1 MTMHKYL
8 VRTLAVVGFGL
19 VSSVALAQ
27 SDLRETLFT
36 QADAALEAAN
46 AARANVLAPKNYGE
60 AAEYYRSAEDKLNR
74 GRSIES
80 IEKDLAAAAVS
91 LRMAVDATR
100 LANVTFSSA
109 IQARDDAEAANA
121 AQFASKQ
128 WRDAEERFSSAAVR
142 LENGNVNAAR
152 SRSDDAVKLY
162 RAAEL
167 TAIKANYLD
176 ETRRLIAQAKSD
188 RVERYAPK
196 TLAKAERLLARA
208 EKSLT
213 ENRYDTDEPR
223 SIAREAKYEAK
234 HAIYLAKTLKPVRDR
249 DVSLEDYALANE
261 RPITQIASTL
271 DQVAEF
277 DQGFE
282 LPTTSITASIE
293 GLQKEAYELSESRTQ
308 IIDLEKEIQLLEN
321 QLGTQ
326 SQRLAMQEEQRRRV
340 RQIESTFNADEA
352 QIFTQGANVL
362 VRPKGLVFASGSAQ
376 IEAQYFG
383 LLRKV
388 QDAIRVMP
396 NSTVVVEGHTDS
408 FGGDE
413 TNLTLSRD
421 RAEAV
426 REYLLANMRDLLPAD
441 IEFVGYGES
450 RPVANNETVE
460 GRAKN
465 RRIDLVIRP
474 KAAPIANN
482 D

>member
-1 MTMHKYL
+1 MSIQ
-8 VRTLAVVGFGL
+8 
-19 VSSVALAQ
+19 SSFIQKLTVASMCLLSGMAFAQ
-27 SDLRETLFT
+27 SDLRETLFA
-36 QADAALEAAN
+36 QADAALAAAN
-46 AARANVLAPKNYGE
+46 EARANVLAPKNYSE
-60 AAEYYRSAEDKLNR
+60 AAEYYRSAEDKLKR
-74 GRSIES
+74 GRSIDS
-80 IEKDLAAAAVS
+80 IEKDLAAAAVA
-91 LRMAVDATR
+91 LRKAVDATR

-121 AQFASKQ
+121 AQYAGKQ
-128 WRDAEERFSSAAVR
+128 WRDAEERFASAAVR
-142 LENGNVNAAR
+142 LENGNVNGAR
-152 SRSDDAVKLY
+152 SRADDAVQLY

-167 TAIKANYLD
+167 AAIQANYLD
-176 ETRRLIAQAKSD
+176 ETRRLIQQAKDD

-196 TLAKAERLLARA
+196 TLAKAELLLGQA
-208 EKSLT
+208 EKSLA

-223 SIAREAKYEAK
+223 SLAREAKYEAK
-234 HAIYLAKTLKPVRDR
+234 HAIYLAETLKPVRDR

-261 RPITQIASTL
+261 RPMAQIASTL

-282 LPTTSITASIE
+282 PITTSIKKSIE
-293 GLQKEAYELSESRTQ
+293 SLQNEAYQLSESRTQ
-308 IIDLEKEIQLLEN
+308 IIDLESEIQQLEK

-326 SQRLAMQEEQRRRV
+326 SQRLALQEEQRRRF
-340 RQIESTFNADEA
+340 RQIDSLFDADEA
-352 QIFTQGANVL
+352 QIFTQGQNVL
-362 VRPKGLVFASGSAQ
+362 IRPKGLVFPSGSAQ

-396 NSTVVVEGHTDS
+396 ESVVVVEGHTDS

-413 TNLTLSRD
+413 INLTLSRD

-426 REYLLANMRDLLPAD
+426 RQYLLANMRDITPGD
-441 IEFVGYGES
+441 IESVGYGES
-450 RPVANNETVE
+450 RPVANNETVD

-474 KAAPIANN
+474 NGAGISSN
-482 D
+482 

>member
-223 SIAREAKYEAK
+223 SIAREAMYEAK

-308 IIDLEKEIQLLEN
+308 IIDLEKEIQLL
-321 QLGTQ
+321 
-326 SQRLAMQEEQRRRV
+326 A
-340 RQIESTFNADEA
+340 
-352 QIFTQGANVL
+352 
-362 VRPKGLVFASGSAQ
+362 
-376 IEAQYFG
+376 
-383 LLRKV
+383 
-388 QDAIRVMP
+388 
-396 NSTVVVEGHTDS
+396 
-408 FGGDE
+408 
-413 TNLTLSRD
+413 
-421 RAEAV
+421 
-426 REYLLANMRDLLPAD
+426 
-441 IEFVGYGES
+441 
-450 RPVANNETVE
+450 
-460 GRAKN
+460 GRAASPGPT
-465 RRIDLVIRP
+465 D
-474 KAAPIANN
+474 
-482 D
+482 